1 MTIKIGN
8 TSIKRIQLGSS
19 IVKSAYLGSK
29 LVYGSA
35 ITNVPSE
42 PVPGLWPD
50 DEYNIFVFNVTDD
63 TYNRVYLQNDRA
75 RDETEWDGLTDWGDG
90 TINAERTHEYTKKGV
105 YTVKTK
111 WMINNGIYNNSDTVK
126 MLIGIDNINKNI
138 CSFYHLFCGLRH
150 LTSIDLD
157 FSVFDVHRNSQFNC
171 MFYGCYDLASL
182 DLSSL
187 DTSNVGDMSMMFYKC
202 QSLTSL
208 DLSNFDTYNVYR
220 TESMFRGCSNL
231 TYLDLSN
238 FNMDKVVYMSNMFY
252 GCYKLTLDN
261 IIMTNCNDTTK
272 SKIIE
277 AFNNKN
283 KLQTDDFG
291 DPH

>member
-8 TSIKRIQLGSS
+8 SSIKRIQLGSS

-42 PVPGLWPD
+42 PVPGLVPD
-50 DEYNIFVFNVTDD
+50 DEYNIYVFNVTGD
-63 TYNRVYLQNDRA
+63 TYNRAYLQNYRA
-75 RDETEWDGLTDWGDG
+75 GDETEWDGLTDWGDG

-111 WMINNGIYNNSDTVK
+111 WMINYGERRNYDTEE

-138 CSFYHLFCGLRH
+138 TDLIHLFCGFKY

-157 FSVFDVHRNSQFNC
+157 FSVFNPSLVHLDY
-171 MFYGCYDLASL
+171 MFYGCYNLTSL
-182 DLSSL
+182 DLSGL
-187 DTSNVGDMSMMFYKC
+187 DTSKIQYMYRMFYMC
-202 QSLTSL
+202 RSLTSL
-208 DLSNFDTYNVYR
+208 DLSNFDTSNV
-220 TESMFRGCSNL
+220 TAMEAMFRGCSNL

-238 FNMDKVVYMSNMFY
+238 FNMDKVTCTNNMFY
-252 GCYKLTLDN
+252 GCDKLTLDN
-261 IIMTNCNDTTK
+261 IIMTNCNEATK

-283 KLQTDDFG
+283 TLQPDFSQ
-291 DPH
+291 DQHS

>member
-8 TSIKRIQLGSS
+8 SSVKRIQLGSS

-42 PVPGLWPD
+42 PVPGLVPD
-50 DEYNIFVFNVTDD
+50 DEYNFYVFNVSSPAYT
-63 TYNRVYLQNDRA
+63 TVFLQNDKA
-75 RDETEWDGLTDWGDG
+75 GDETEWDGLTDWGDG
-90 TINAERTHEYTKKGV
+90 TINTERTHKYDTDGV

-111 WMINNGIYNNSDTVK
+111 YMINYGIYRNSSTVE
-126 MLIGIDNINKNI
+126 MLIGIENINKNI
-138 CSFYHLFCGLRH
+138 TSLSHLFCGFRY
-150 LTSIDLD
+150 LTSINLD
-157 FSVFDVHRNSQFNC
+157 FSVFKLSLVHLDYMC
-171 MFYGCYDLASL
+171 YGCYDLTSL
-182 DLSSL
+182 DLSGL
-187 DTSNVGDMSMMFYKC
+187 DTSKIQYMDRVFYEC

-208 DLSNFDTYNVYR
+208 DLSNFDTSNVLVM
-220 TESMFRGCSNL
+220 ESMFRGCSNL

-238 FNMDKVVYMSNMFY
+238 FNMDKVVSTNNMFY
-252 GCYKLTLDN
+252 GCDKLTLDN

-283 KLQTDDFG
+283 TLQPDDVKNQ
-291 DPH
+291 HR